1 MKKVSCRK
9 LLSAIGKGMQW
20 FFGLFGFGHKWKP
33 AKVLWAIF
41 AVSAAACIS
50 VLTIQLVWGV
60 AHSLVFDYHY
70 EQQQIRKGG
79 RYVSDAIGYATDF
92 NREHGFIFDKRTG
105 KKLLKGIE
113 WIALPRGNDSL
124 VCYSDGK
131 LRGYFNANDGKVVIK
146 PKYRHAWVFSDGVAA
161 VEEDGYIRFID
172 ETGKVVLDKG
182 MIYDS
187 RRHGYV
193 FSNGYLMAA
202 SKESGLYGLM
212 DKLGNWAIPAE
223 YNTIEAS
230 YDNAFWCLCK
240 GDSSAVYDKEL
251 NKVIPF
257 IAGRIIF
264 SDQTI
269 NAILADHTIR
279 KYDYKGNIIS
289 NFCVFDVIPLDYKS
303 DWSYYEDED
312 MIEKSEYVIKDC
324 ARLRYYVA
332 GDNYKGLITEEGRI
346 MTMPIYKEIKAIG
359 PDTYLCDVGDGC
371 LVVVNGNGER
381 VR

>member
-1 MKKVSCRK
+1 MKKKGFFSTV
-9 LLSAIGKGMQW
+9 GKGFRW
-20 FFGLFGFGHKWKP
+20 FLGLFGRGQKGKG
-33 AKVLWAIF
+33 AKVLWAVF
-41 AVSAAACIS
+41 AVSITICVAVHALRL
-50 VLTIQLVWGV
+50 VLEVVQ
-60 AHSLVFDYHY
+60 SYRFDYRY
-70 EQQQIRKGG
+70 EQRKIREGG
-79 RYVSDAIGYATDF
+79 RYVSDVVGYATDY

-105 KKLLKGIE
+105 EKLLDGIE
-113 WIALPRGNDSL
+113 WIALPLGNDSL

-146 PKYRHAWVFSDGVAA
+146 PKYRHAWVFSNGVAG
-161 VEEDGYIRFID
+161 VEEDGYIKFID
-172 ETGKVVLDKG
+172 ATGRVVLDKG
-182 MIYDS
+182 MVYDS

-193 FSNGYLMAA
+193 FSNGYLMAE

-212 DKLGNWAIPAE
+212 DKLGNWVIPAE

-230 YDNAFWCLCK
+230 YDNAFWCLGK

-251 NKVIPF
+251 NNVIPF
-257 IAGRIIF
+257 IAGRIKF

-269 NAILADHTIR
+269 NAIMADHTIC
-279 KYDYKGNIIS
+279 KYDFKGKIIS
-289 NFCVFDVIPLDYKS
+289 NFCVFDVIPLDYKT
-303 DWSYYEDED
+303 DWNYYEDED

>member
-1 MKKVSCRK
+1 MKKKGFFSTV
-9 LLSAIGKGMQW
+9 GKGFRW
-20 FFGLFGFGHKWKP
+20 FLGLFGRGQKGKG
-33 AKVLWAIF
+33 AKVLWAVF
-41 AVSAAACIS
+41 AVSITICVAVHALRL
-50 VLTIQLVWGV
+50 VLEVVQ
-60 AHSLVFDYHY
+60 SYRFDYRY
-70 EQQQIRKGG
+70 EQRMIREGG
-79 RYVSDAIGYATDF
+79 RYVSDVVGYATDY

-105 KKLLKGIE
+105 EKLLDGIE
-113 WIALPRGNDSL
+113 WIALPLGNDSL

-146 PKYRHAWVFSDGVAA
+146 PKYRHAWVFSNGVAG
-161 VEEDGYIRFID
+161 VEEDGYIKFID
-172 ETGKVVLDKG
+172 ATGRVVLDKG

-193 FSNGYLMAA
+193 FSNGYLMAE

-230 YDNAFWCLCK
+230 YDNAFWCLGK

-251 NKVIPF
+251 NNVIPF
-257 IAGRIIF
+257 IAGRIKF

-269 NAILADHTIR
+269 NAIMADHTIC
-279 KYDYKGNIIS
+279 KYDFKGKIIS
-289 NFCVFDVIPLDYKS
+289 NFCVFDVIPLDYKT

-324 ARLRYYVA
+324 ARLRYYEA
-332 GDNYKGLITEEGRI
+332 GDNYKGLMTEEGSI
-346 MTMPIYKEIKAIG
+346 VTMPNYKEIKAIG

>member
-1 MKKVSCRK
+1 MKKKGFFSTV
-9 LLSAIGKGMQW
+9 GKGFRW
-20 FFGLFGFGHKWKP
+20 FLGLFGRGQKGKG
-33 AKVLWAIF
+33 AKVLWAVF
-41 AVSAAACIS
+41 AVSITICVAVHALRL
-50 VLTIQLVWGV
+50 VLEVVQ
-60 AHSLVFDYHY
+60 SYRFDYRY
-70 EQQQIRKGG
+70 EQRKIREGG
-79 RYVSDAIGYATDF
+79 RYVSDVVGYATDY
-92 NREHGFIFDKRTG
+92 NREQGFIFDKRTG
-105 KKLLKGIE
+105 EKLLDGIE
-113 WIALPRGNDSL
+113 WIALPLGNDSL

-146 PKYRHAWVFSDGVAA
+146 PKYRHAWVFSNGVAG
-161 VEEDGYIRFID
+161 VEEDGYIKFID
-172 ETGKVVLDKG
+172 ATGRVVLDKG

-193 FSNGYLMAA
+193 FSNGYLMAE

-230 YDNAFWCLCK
+230 YDNAFWCLSK

-251 NKVIPF
+251 NNVIPF
-257 IAGRIIF
+257 IAGRIKF

-269 NAILADHTIR
+269 NAIMADHTIC
-279 KYDYKGNIIS
+279 KYDFKGKIIS
-289 NFCVFDVIPLDYKS
+289 NFCVFDVIPLDYKT

-332 GDNYKGLITEEGRI
+332 GDNYKGLMTEEGSI
-346 MTMPIYKEIKAIG
+346 VTMPNYKEITAIG

>member
-1 MKKVSCRK
+1 MKKKGFFSTV
-9 LLSAIGKGMQW
+9 GKGFRW
-20 FFGLFGFGHKWKP
+20 FLGLFGRCQKGKG
-33 AKVLWAIF
+33 AKVLWAVF
-41 AVSAAACIS
+41 AVSITICVAVHALRL
-50 VLTIQLVWGV
+50 VLEVVQ
-60 AHSLVFDYHY
+60 SYRFDYRY
-70 EQQQIRKGG
+70 EQRKIREGG
-79 RYVSDAIGYATDF
+79 RYVSDVVGYATDY

-105 KKLLKGIE
+105 EKLLDGIE
-113 WIALPRGNDSL
+113 WIALPLGNDSL

-146 PKYRHAWVFSDGVAA
+146 PKYRHAWVFSNGVAG
-161 VEEDGYIRFID
+161 VEEDGYIKFID
-172 ETGKVVLDKG
+172 ATGRVVLDKG

-193 FSNGYLMAA
+193 FSNGYLMAE

-230 YDNAFWCLCK
+230 YDNAFWCLGK

-251 NKVIPF
+251 NNVIPF
-257 IAGRIIF
+257 IAGRIKF

-269 NAILADHTIR
+269 NAIMADHTIC
-279 KYDYKGNIIS
+279 KYDFKGKIIS
-289 NFCVFDVIPLDYKS
+289 NFCVFDVIPLDYKT

-332 GDNYKGLITEEGRI
+332 GDNYKGLMTEEGSI
-346 MTMPIYKEIKAIG
+346 VTMPNYKEIKAIG